1 MFFKRKVDRVINVNQ
16 AEEKFLAEMEAL
28 KQEGM
33 ELEKKDKF
41 AMLLAAY
48 LVFIPEVLLLGGLLA
63 FAMWML
69 FR

>member
-48 LVFIPEVLLLGGLLA
+48 LVFIPEVLLLGGVLVL
-63 FAMWML
+63 AMWML

>member
-1 MFFKRKVDRVINVNQ
+1 MFFKRKVDRVINVGQ

-48 LVFIPEVLLLGGLLA
+48 LVFIPEVLLLGGVLVL
-63 FAMWML
+63 AMWML

>member
-41 AMLLAAY
+41 ALLLAAY